1 MADFD
6 YWRRQGAK
14 PLFGEVDVMRPE
26 QRRFAGKLLL
36 IGGNKGMFFAVAN
49 AMQEVGLAKAPTK
62 AIIKTRRV
70 KTTVYSGTFSPS
82 HRWRI

>member
-36 IGGNKGMFFAVAN
+36 IGGNKGVFFAVAN
-49 AMQEVGLAKAPTK
+49 AMQEANKMGVGECRAVMHLE
-62 AIIKTRRV
+62 R
-70 KTTVYSGTFSPS
+70 
-82 HRWRI
+82 